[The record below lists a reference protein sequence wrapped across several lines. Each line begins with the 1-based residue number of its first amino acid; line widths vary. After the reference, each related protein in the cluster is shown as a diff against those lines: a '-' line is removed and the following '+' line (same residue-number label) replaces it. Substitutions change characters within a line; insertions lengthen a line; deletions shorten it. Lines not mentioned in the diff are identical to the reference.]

1 MARYLVKKQVTA
13 LPPGYTRLESI
24 KATGSQY
31 INTEL
36 KVASTDIILARF
48 KNTSASGAGG
58 IYGVYKAGE
67 SSALYANAT
76 YYGYDENNTK
86 VNTGVSVDTSWH
98 ETTHNFVSGKLIIDN
113 TETSFTPFTF
123 TNTNNCPL
131 FARTYNNAIGYY
143 FSGEIAYW
151 KVYRNGVLYMNLVP
165 CKDPNDEVGMYDTV
179 NGRFYGN
186 SGSGSFVA
194 GQEAYVIQQYA
205 VRVTGKNLNG
215 GTIEN
220 KGYTSTGGTSTSTTF
235 AGTLWQIP
243 CEGGQKYTAS
253 WGGFPDGVSG
263 VFINTW
269 NTDGTWSARQAIAA
283 TDSLTYTI
291 SAGIGKVNF
300 TLYKTGGIT
309 IGNNAWIQVEKG
321 ATATPY
327 EPYRPAGRYIIKKET
342 T

>member
-24 KATGSQY
+24 KATGTQY

-86 VNTGVSVDTSWH
+86 VNTNVSVDTSWH
-98 ETTHNFVSGKLIIDN
+98 ETTHNFVTGKLTLDN
-113 TETSFTPFTF
+113 TETSFSPFTF

-151 KVYRNGVLYMNLVP
+151 KVYRNGVLYMSLVP
-165 CKDPNDEVGMYDTV
+165 CKDPSDEVGMYDTV
-179 NGRFYGN
+179 NGRFYDN
-186 SGSGSFVA
+186 SGTGSFTA
-194 GQEAYVIQQYA
+194 GTETLITQQYS
-205 VRVTGKNLNG
+205 VRK
-215 GTIEN
+215 
-220 KGYTSTGGTSTSTTF
+220 
-235 AGTLWQIP
+235 
-243 CEGGQKYTAS
+243 
-253 WGGFPDGVSG
+253 
-263 VFINTW
+263 
-269 NTDGTWSARQAIAA
+269 
-283 TDSLTYTI
+283 
-291 SAGIGKVNF
+291 
-300 TLYKTGGIT
+300 
-309 IGNNAWIQVEKG
+309 NNA
-321 ATATPY
+321 
-327 EPYRPAGRYIIKKET
+327 RYVIKKEV
-342 T
+342 